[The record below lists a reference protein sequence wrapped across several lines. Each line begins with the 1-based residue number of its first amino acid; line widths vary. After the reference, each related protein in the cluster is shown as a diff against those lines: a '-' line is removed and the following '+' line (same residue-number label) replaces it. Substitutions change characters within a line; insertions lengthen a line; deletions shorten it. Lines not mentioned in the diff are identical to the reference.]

1 MGAAIDRYEEEY
13 LVTVQAN
20 KTSSSSGGN
29 GENGGQQGIFISSGQ
44 GKSVFDAARNVTF
57 GLHLRNYWPHTQAVI
72 IGEEL
77 ARDSILSVVD
87 FFTRDPKRRLSVYF
101 LVGEGLGK
109 DILKNQ
115 PENAELSSM
124 EIVELIELTR
134 AHGFGVDANLRGFIR
149 EMEGISGASVL
160 NKVKSVT
167 VDMNKGETNQDG
179 GQKTSTLDGVAV
191 FYKYKLLG
199 YLSPQETRSI
209 NFLKDSVGSWVIV
222 TNFTGGTEGEITSEL
237 TKSEISFTPSIT
249 DGLYTMKAKLS
260 LSGKIVEYIGEKPLS
275 TIDIKKIE
283 DKFASDIKKDIEET
297 FLKVQKEY
305 QVDIFNIGKTF
316 SKKYPFVLDFD
327 PEQWNKIFAEN
338 MQLDLEVEFKINY
351 SETRIN
357 RVGSL
362 EG

>member
-1 MGAAIDRYEEEY
+1 MFHIFGRKKVFYSLIIITVLIWLPGCWDSQDLNKLAIVMGAAIDRYEEEY

-167 VDMNKGETNQDG
+167 VDMNKRRN
-179 GQKTSTLDGVAV
+179 
-191 FYKYKLLG
+191 
-199 YLSPQETRSI
+199 
-209 NFLKDSVGSWVIV
+209 
-222 TNFTGGTEGEITSEL
+222 
-237 TKSEISFTPSIT
+237 
-249 DGLYTMKAKLS
+249 
-260 LSGKIVEYIGEKPLS
+260 
-275 TIDIKKIE
+275 
-283 DKFASDIKKDIEET
+283 
-297 FLKVQKEY
+297 
-305 QVDIFNIGKTF
+305 
-316 SKKYPFVLDFD
+316 
-327 PEQWNKIFAEN
+327 
-338 MQLDLEVEFKINY
+338 
-351 SETRIN
+351 
-357 RVGSL
+357 
-362 EG
+362 